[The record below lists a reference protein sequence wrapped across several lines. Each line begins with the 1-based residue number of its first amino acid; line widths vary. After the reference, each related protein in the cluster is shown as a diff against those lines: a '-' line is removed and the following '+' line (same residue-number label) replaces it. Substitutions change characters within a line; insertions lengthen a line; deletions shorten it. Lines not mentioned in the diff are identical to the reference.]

1 LAFSFLKERFT
12 RDAAAALLL
21 LLAVCAPGA
30 GPPAASETP
39 PLAFPGPLSE
49 ADQERYRS
57 AFALQD
63 QGRWGEADKVIA
75 QLEDPLLLGHLR
87 FQRYLHPTA
96 YRSRYKEL
104 SDWLKAYGDLPGA
117 DRVYALAEK
126 RKPAGAVTPKPRP
139 AASPPAQ
146 GRSLDRTKP
155 YLAPGRSNAQ
165 RAEAAR
171 ILKQIRSNVLRDRLT
186 ASEEWMRSAEVRR
199 GLDQVEQDVAWG
211 TIAGRWYYLGKDQ
224 KALDL
229 AAPAAARS
237 GGLAPYSQWV
247 AGLASWR
254 LGKLEESFAFFAA
267 LSESPRA
274 SRWTRSAAAFWA
286 ARGAL
291 RLGKPEEMSRFLR
304 RAAEEPHTFYGLLA
318 RDALGIEVLPD
329 ALRRPEGAAFEVKA
343 GRPTEQRALALLQTG
358 KRGLAEAELL
368 QAGGWEN
375 EAGARRL
382 LAIADAA
389 GMPNLSYRLA
399 WQLLRLG
406 VPEQDPMVVA
416 GLFPLP
422 HWEPKSGYQVDR
434 ALLYAFVRQESRF
447 DALAKSRDG
456 ARGLMQILPST
467 ASYISGDAR
476 YQGGRLRFLYLPE
489 VNLDLGQRYILYL
502 LDQEAVKKDLFRLAT
517 AYNGGPGNLIKWQ
530 GAMDHRD
537 DPLLFIES
545 LPSRETRFFAERL
558 LANLWIYRAR
568 LGQESPSL
576 QELASGAWPTYV
588 SLDTL
593 SQEARTSG
601 GPN

>member
-1 LAFSFLKERFT
+1 MEGRFLRE
-12 RDAAAALLL
+12 AAAALLL
-21 LLAVCAPGA
+21 AMALLAAPPGKA
-30 GPPAASETP
+30 SEPAAPSYT
-39 PLAFPGPLSE
+39 GPLSAE
-49 ADQERYRS
+49 DQEHYLR
-57 AFALQD
+57 AFSLQE
-63 QGRWGEADKVIA
+63 QGRWAEADKVIA
-75 QLEDPLLLGHLR
+75 KLEDPLLLGHLR
-87 FQRYLHPTA
+87 FQRYMHPTA

-117 DRVYALAEK
+117 DRIFALAEK
-126 RKPAGAVTPKPRP
+126 RKPSGAVTPKPRP
-139 AASPPAQ
+139 AASLPAQ

-155 YLAPGRSNAQ
+155 YVVPGRSSGQ

-171 ILKQIRSNVLRDRLT
+171 ILKQVRYNVLRDRLSVT
-186 ASEEWMRSAEVRR
+186 EDWMKTGEVRR

-211 TIAGRWYYLGKDQ
+211 TIAGRWYYLGEDQ
-224 KALDL
+224 KAYDL
-229 AAPAAARS
+229 AAPAALRS

-247 AGLASWR
+247 AGIAAWR
-254 LGKLEESFAFFAA
+254 LGKLEESYAFFAA

-274 SRWTRSAAAFWA
+274 SRWTRSGAAFWA

-291 RLGKPEEMSRFLR
+291 RLGKPEEMSRYLR

-318 RDALGIEVLPD
+318 RDALGIEVLPEE
-329 ALRRPEGAAFEVKA
+329 LRRSQEALFQVKA
-343 GRPTEQRALALLQTG
+343 GSRAEQRALALLQIG
-358 KRGLAEAELL
+358 KRNLAEAELL

-406 VPEQDPMVVA
+406 VPEQDPQVVA

-422 HWEPKSGYQVDR
+422 HWEPKSGYRVDR

-447 DALAKSRDG
+447 DPLAQSRDG

-530 GAMDHRD
+530 GNMDHRD

-576 QELASGAWPTYV
+576 EDLASGAWPTYV